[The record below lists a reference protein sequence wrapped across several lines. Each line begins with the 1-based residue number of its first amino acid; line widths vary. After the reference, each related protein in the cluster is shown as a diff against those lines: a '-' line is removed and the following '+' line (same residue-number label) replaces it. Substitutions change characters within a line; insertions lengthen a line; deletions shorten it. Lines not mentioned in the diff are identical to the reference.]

1 MCLLGGEFM
10 VVDRVVMA
18 DQQTDTNELYP
29 YTFDD
34 SSLRQYSSN
43 WTGQNRVFIPPD
55 WAPWG
60 FLSAGA
66 MTVLYGATL
75 SRR

>member
-10 VVDRVVMA
+10 IVDRVVIA
-18 DQQTDTNELYP
+18 EPSTNESQLSSYSYDNSAMLNMSGS
-29 YTFDD
+29 YTG
-34 SSLRQYSSN
+34 S
-43 WTGQNRVFIPPD
+43 NRVFIPPD

-66 MTVLYGATL
+66 ITVLYGATL

>member
-1 MCLLGGEFM
+1 MCMLGGEFM
-10 VVDRVVMA
+10 LVDRVVMA
-18 DQQTDTNELYP
+18 DDQSPSSDP
-29 YTFDD
+29 YAYSFDD
-34 SSLRQYSSN
+34 SSMPGLSN
-43 WTGQNRVFIPPD
+43 SWPGQNRVFVPPD

>member
-18 DQQTDTNELYP
+18 DDQTHSTNIYP
-29 YTFDD
+29 YTFEDGSMRGLT
-34 SSLRQYSSN
+34 SS
-43 WTGQNRVFIPPD
+43 WAGQNRVFVPPD

-75 SRR
+75 PRR